1 MALELCCAVL
11 FIGKQVREQ
20 KQKSSMSDHSSQNR
34 RTAARGV
41 ADILGRVLEP
51 VLARKTGMRLDLI
64 KIWPEIVGEQFADQT
79 RPEKIKWPRRSHEDD
94 PFKPAQLIVACE
106 PSVAL
111 FFQHEEASI
120 LERLNVFFGFQAVDR
135 IRILQKPVM
144 GAERQ
149 QTSVEKPIS
158 KAQREKIGFM
168 LAKVEDPDLR
178 ETLARLGKGVIRS
191 GSK

>member
-1 MALELCCAVL
+1 M
-11 FIGKQVREQ
+11 REQ